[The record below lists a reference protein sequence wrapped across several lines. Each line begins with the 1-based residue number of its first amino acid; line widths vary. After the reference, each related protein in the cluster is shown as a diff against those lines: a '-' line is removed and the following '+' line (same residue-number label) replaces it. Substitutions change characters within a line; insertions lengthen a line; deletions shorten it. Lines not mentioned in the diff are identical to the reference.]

1 MSAAKR
7 SEHCERA
14 RSARA
19 RSNAV
24 ANTTKSDYRLATVMT
39 LSFRSALPLLALVLA
54 CGGGSS
60 SIRAGNM
67 PEGGSF
73 HGIWQSPQYG
83 NMHLCES
90 GAQVVGDYE
99 KDERRGRIQG
109 TIQGDLLRF
118 QWEERREMVVGR
130 PTTTRGRGYFR
141 IAKGQDNDWYFQ
153 GEWGHDADETGGG
166 PWNGVR
172 MRRGNPTRCAAS
184 SDGGGTSGG
193 SNDANWDDDSGSS
206 DSYDDSSSGSSEP
219 EPDAALE
226 GLDEY

>member
-1 MSAAKR
+1 VREAH
-7 SEHCERA
+7 E
-14 RSARA
+14 A

-24 ANTTKSDYRLATVMT
+24 ANTFKSDYRRPTVMT
-39 LSFRSALPLLALVLA
+39 NSFRSALPLLALVLA

-184 SDGGGTSGG
+184 DGGGTSGG
-193 SNDANWDDDSGSS
+193 SNDASWDDEGGS
-206 DSYDDSSSGSSEP
+206 DSYDDSSSGSSDP